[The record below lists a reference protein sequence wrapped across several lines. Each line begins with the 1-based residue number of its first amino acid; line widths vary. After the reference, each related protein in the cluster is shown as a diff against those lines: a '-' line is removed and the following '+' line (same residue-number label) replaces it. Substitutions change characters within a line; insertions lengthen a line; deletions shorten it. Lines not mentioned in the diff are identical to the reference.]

1 MNTVV
6 FHAGAL
12 GDGVLIWPLLRAL
25 APCTLVGRYDRVRL
39 AACWIAGVG
48 AIDGDS
54 AAAAA
59 LFAEAGGQSP
69 LADHL
74 AGASRIVSFVSNGRD
89 AWARNARRLAPGAQ
103 LACVRPR
110 PEEPCDQHVTDFH
123 RGQLQ
128 AAGLSIE
135 PIGPALRVNPDGPVV
150 IHPGSGGRAKCW
162 PTERFEALLD
172 HFTACGRPTVV
183 VLGEAER
190 ERWPAARLDRW
201 REARNVCEPADAVA
215 LPQRIAG
222 ASCYIGNDSGP
233 THLAAQLGVPTIA
246 LFGPSDRRVWRPVG
260 PAVTVIA
267 PPTPT
272 DMTWLKS
279 RAVIAAAP
287 RG

>member
-1 MNTVV
+1 
-6 FHAGAL
+6 
-12 GDGVLIWPLLRAL
+12 
-25 APCTLVGRYDRVRL
+25 
-39 AACWIAGVG
+39 
-48 AIDGDS
+48 
-54 AAAAA
+54 
-59 LFAEAGGQSP
+59 
-69 LADHL
+69 
-74 AGASRIVSFVSNGRD
+74 
-89 AWARNARRLAPGAQ
+89 
-103 LACVRPR
+103 
-110 PEEPCDQHVTDFH
+110 
-123 RGQLQ
+123 
-128 AAGLSIE
+128 
-135 PIGPALRVNPDGPVV
+135 
-150 IHPGSGGRAKCW
+150 
-162 PTERFEALLD
+162 
-172 HFTACGRPTVV
+172 VV

-215 LPQRIAG
+215 LSQRIAG